1 MKNRTIIGI
10 ITFILAIA
18 VVFGVS
24 PIVNKLSVEKI
35 DVVQVNKRVTEGTRL
50 TAADLVIV
58 SVGKAGLPGSVITDE
73 KAVINKY
80 ATTDL
85 YPGVS
90 LIQEM
95 ITDTAINSEAVLKT
109 LDDGHAAISVSVPSY
124 AAALSAKLQNGDIV
138 SIVVSTNEATFIPR
152 ELTYVRVI
160 TTTTDTG
167 IDQDQIDASTEDAD
181 KAPSTITL
189 LVTPLQAK
197 TLAQYEVK
205 GDMHFM
211 LISRNDED
219 KAESLLHEQDKILA
233 EVQREQDRIEAQ
245 RIADEKAMQGAT
257 APIEV
262 PVEPEITEEL
272 TEDIS

>member
-24 PIVNKLSVEKI
+24 PIINKLSVEKI
-35 DVVQVNKRVTEGTRL
+35 DVVQVNKRVTEGSRL

-73 KAVINKY
+73 KAIINKY

-109 LDDGHAAISVSVPSY
+109 LDDNHAAISVSVPSY

-138 SIVVSTNEATFIPR
+138 SIVVTTNEDTFIPR

-160 TTTTDTG
+160 TTTTNTG
-167 IDQDQIDASTEDAD
+167 VDQDQIDASSEDAE
-181 KAPSTITL
+181 KSPATITL

-211 LISRNDED
+211 LISRDD
-219 KAESLLHEQDKILA
+219 DDRAENLLHEQDKILT
-233 EVQREQDRIEAQ
+233 EVQNELDRIEAQ
-245 RIADEKAMQGAT
+245 RLADERAAMQETTNPTEIPA
-257 APIEV
+257 
-262 PVEPEITEEL
+262 EPEF
-272 TEDIS
+272 TEDLS